1 MKNFIACKAHTLL
14 LLLILPLFGLAQ
26 GNQLRERRFIAING
40 IEQWI
45 TITGDKTKPAILFM
59 HGGPGSTMSPYAD
72 NVYKEWEKDFVLIHW
87 DQRGAGKTFGRTA
100 PDELSPAYLKA
111 NPLTVDQIVDDG
123 IKVAEYMVKYLGKQ
137 KLTLFGTSWGS
148 IPAVEMAAKR
158 PDLFNGYVGH
168 SQVVEPL
175 ANLIADYAKISALV
189 KNANDQQSAEI
200 LTAIGAPPYASARD
214 AGKLFKIIKKYEK
227 MASTPS
233 PDAWWKLAPEYDNAK
248 DNQNREDGD
257 DYSFVN
263 YVGDTKL
270 GVKPMMATIN
280 FAKDYWQFKIPV
292 YLVQGEEDILTPA
305 EITKVYFAKIKAPVK
320 QFILVPKAAHGF
332 NEAVL
337 DAQLKAIKQVNAIK

>member
-1 MKNFIACKAHTLL
+1 MKKTTTHKAHTLL
-14 LLLILPLFGLAQ
+14 LLLMFPLCTLAQ
-26 GNQLRERRFIAING
+26 GNQLRERRFIPING

-45 TITGDKTKPAILFM
+45 TITGDKTKPAILFI

-72 NVYKEWEKDFVLIHW
+72 NVYQEWEKYFVLIHW
-87 DQRGAGKTFGRTA
+87 DQRGAGKTYGRTA

-111 NPLTVDQIVDDG
+111 NPLTVDQVTDDG
-123 IKVAEYMVKYLGKQ
+123 IKVAEYMIKYLGKQ

-148 IPAVEMAAKR
+148 IPAVEMAVKR

-175 ANLIADYAKISALV
+175 ANLISDYVKISALV
-189 KNANDQQSAEI
+189 NKINDQQSAEV
-200 LTAIGAPPYASARD
+200 LTTIGAPPYASAKN
-214 AGKLFKIIKKYEK
+214 AGQLFKIIKKYER
-227 MASTPS
+227 MASTPA

-263 YVGDTKL
+263 YVGDSKL

-280 FAKDYWQFKIPV
+280 FAKDHWQFKIPV

-305 EITKVYFAKIKAPVK
+305 EITKVYFTKIKAPVK

-337 DAQLKAIKQVNAIK
+337 DAQLKAIKQLNGIK